1 MTDDRANPV
10 ERQLQSSQTNNI
22 QPTNIQ
28 PTNIQPTTTQSTATP
43 AKDSQTQTTQPQ
55 KAMPNNSN
63 PQNNNANSNVNNNA
77 NNNANSNKT
86 TNSTV
91 NSAAKPESAPEPQIK
106 KVDVA
111 IAGVTYPIF
120 CPVHEQEELRA
131 AVSYINDFALKLR
144 RDAPSLSQENL
155 LVLTCLN
162 LYEKIQ
168 THERNE
174 EDRLQQSK
182 QSEALLNKI
191 MKDAH
196 SIL

>member
-1 MTDDRANPV
+1 MTYIVGFIMTDDRANPV
-10 ERQLQSSQTNNI
+10 DSQNKN
-22 QPTNIQ
+22 
-28 PTNIQPTTTQSTATP
+28 TQSTVTESINNQA
-43 AKDSQTQTTQPQ
+43 QNTQAQ
-55 KAMPNNSN
+55 KAIPNNSN

-77 NNNANSNKT
+77 NNNKT

-191 MKDAH
+191 MKDAQ

>member
-10 ERQLQSSQTNNI
+10 ERQLQSSQTHNI
-22 QPTNIQ
+22 QPKN
-28 PTNIQPTTTQSTATP
+28 TQSTITP
-43 AKDSQTQTTQPQ
+43 AKDNQTQTTQPQ
-55 KAMPNNSN
+55 KAMSNNSN
-63 PQNNNANSNVNNNA
+63 PQNNNV
-77 NNNANSNKT
+77 NSNKT

-91 NSAAKPESAPEPQIK
+91 NSVAKPESAPEPQIK

-111 IAGVTYPIF
+111 IAGITYPIF

-162 LYEKIQ
+162 LYERIQ

-196 SIL
+196 SVL